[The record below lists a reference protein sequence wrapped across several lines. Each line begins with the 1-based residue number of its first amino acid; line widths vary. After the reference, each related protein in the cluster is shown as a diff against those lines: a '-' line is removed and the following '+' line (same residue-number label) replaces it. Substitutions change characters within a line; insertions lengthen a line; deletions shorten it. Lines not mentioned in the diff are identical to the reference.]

1 MSSRREQVLLFLAAF
16 FLDQSRLSAAYP
28 SYFVSRDSSS
38 CFDVPTTNYKRHGPP
53 VSDSST
59 SFSITDQN
67 NIPIT
72 SSLCPGATYY
82 VSVSFANAMTP
93 LLVASDGIFSSASQY
108 DPAGC
113 KNRFYADFGATST
126 SFSSSY
132 VAPCSGSS
140 ILFQVLSAA
149 LENDYFHQSTLTV
162 LLNPSCAANSCTG
175 QSSPLPLPHPLHL
188 LPFPP
193 SALGPLV
200 ISPPPASQPPHP
212 PSPQPPSS
220 TSCSPSSL
228 GYDCSVATIDGAA
241 IIHWASPFGS
251 FSNSNSSLGKKRRLH
266 SASPSNACTGSS
278 NTSAA
283 PNTLYFAVEAATTG
297 YLGLGFSQ
305 STTMFHSDVILGW
318 ISGSQTVLGNWN
330 IPSDYYYIQ
339 ASTKALPWT
348 TSQSIIQSIR
358 ASDGATVTTL
368 CFSRLINTSTASV
381 SSYLQPTSIK
391 LIYAVQSSSDGGPA
405 YGNSHTYRG
414 ALAIDLTTGS
424 SMTLRN
430 SVRLNA
436 VIIHGALMV
445 VAWILLFP
453 LGVLFARHGKW
464 ILAGR
469 KMRSKE
475 LWFRLHQ
482 ILQIS
487 GLTFFI
493 AGICYAFLYLDTGSL
508 GRTGNGGIGSLSSCT
523 AAHQVFGCIL
533 IGLCGLQIILGFI
546 RPHPGDSFLRRAW
559 EGTHRN
565 LGRVAIVSGWIVS
578 ILGYYIGHSNPN
590 YQLSAS
596 QWLVPIITF
605 ILIFIILDII
615 LTVLSLRRV
624 KMAVDGFASKVSPL
638 AMSLITKT
646 DQSLSASQFTEI
658 EVI

>member
-1 MSSRREQVLLFLAAF
+1 
-16 FLDQSRLSAAYP
+16 
-28 SYFVSRDSSS
+28 
-38 CFDVPTTNYKRHGPP
+38 
-53 VSDSST
+53 
-59 SFSITDQN
+59 
-67 NIPIT
+67 
-72 SSLCPGATYY
+72 
-82 VSVSFANAMTP
+82 
-93 LLVASDGIFSSASQY
+93 
-108 DPAGC
+108 
-113 KNRFYADFGATST
+113 
-126 SFSSSY
+126 
-132 VAPCSGSS
+132 
-140 ILFQVLSAA
+140 
-149 LENDYFHQSTLTV
+149 
-162 LLNPSCAANSCTG
+162 
-175 QSSPLPLPHPLHL
+175 
-188 LPFPP
+188 
-193 SALGPLV
+193 
-200 ISPPPASQPPHP
+200 
-212 PSPQPPSS
+212 
-220 TSCSPSSL
+220 
-228 GYDCSVATIDGAA
+228 
-241 IIHWASPFGS
+241 
-251 FSNSNSSLGKKRRLH
+251 
-266 SASPSNACTGSS
+266 
-278 NTSAA
+278 
-283 PNTLYFAVEAATTG
+283 
-297 YLGLGFSQ
+297 
-305 STTMFHSDVILGW
+305 
-318 ISGSQTVLGNWN
+318 
-330 IPSDYYYIQ
+330 
-339 ASTKALPWT
+339 
-348 TSQSIIQSIR
+348 
-358 ASDGATVTTL
+358 
-368 CFSRLINTSTASV
+368 
-381 SSYLQPTSIK
+381 
-391 LIYAVQSSSDGGPA
+391 
-405 YGNSHTYRG
+405 
-414 ALAIDLTTGS
+414 
-424 SMTLRN
+424 MTLRN